1 MLKVGDIVSRA
12 PETID
17 DLDKLP
23 NARNKLQSCRVIYVH
38 PAGRFHVV
46 AFRTRGGEVRESF
59 RGT

>member
-1 MLKVGDIVSRA
+1 MLKVGDIVRRA

-23 NARNKLQSCRVIYVH
+23 NARNKMQSCRVTYVH

-46 AFRTRGGEVRESF
+46 AFRTRGGEVREAF
-59 RGT
+59 RGV

>member
-23 NARNKLQSCRVIYVH
+23 NARNKLQRCRVTYVH

-46 AFRTRGGEVRESF
+46 AFRTRGGEVREAF
-59 RGT
+59 RGA